1 MGKITIKNVS
11 TANVILSIPEIAF
24 RRELSPGREI
34 GITEQEYND
43 IMFDPGVTTLVRDH
57 YIQING
63 VEEDQQVEEIGQVFD
78 KDVISKMLDKQDIT
92 AFAKFIPNAQP
103 AEKDTIIKLAVEKG
117 ITNSAF
123 TALINKY
130 CGVDII
136 KAINTKHLAEE

>member
-63 VEEDQQVEEIGQVFD
+63 VEEDQQVEEVGQVFD

-103 AEKDTIIKLAVEKG
+103 AEKDRLQKQGGAKDGLPFRSLKIHIKSNRLFSDG
-117 ITNSAF
+117 IEPAF
-123 TALINKY
+123 VIY
-130 CGVDII
+130 
-136 KAINTKHLAEE
+136 